1 MTNYITTEEW
11 EQEVQKLGFII
22 TTEEKL
28 YVIRYKLYVVAISFR
43 QTMFAF
49 RINILPFMKL
59 PKTMQEELY
68 NLLDRYARTPMDKRE
83 PEKKYRLRLDID
95 DKINML
101 NGGYRYL
108 VLSKSGSY
116 YLSSSDLSE
125 MKRGLYKIT
134 FTQSEIDEMG
144 DITRGFVKEE
154 VNE

>member
-11 EQEVQKLGFII
+11 EQEVKKLGFII

-28 YVIRYKLYVVAISFR
+28 YVIRYQLCVVAISFR

-49 RINILPFMKL
+49 RINIFPFVKL

-68 NLLDRYARTPMDKRE
+68 NLLDRYARTPLDKRE
-83 PEKKYRLRLDID
+83 LEKRYRLRLDID
-95 DKINML
+95 DNINIFD
-101 NGGYRYL
+101 GDYRYL
-108 VLSKSGSY
+108 TKKGDYYCLSLP
-116 YLSSSDLSE
+116 YLSGFWKD
-125 MKRGLYKIT
+125 YQNT

-154 VNE
+154 I